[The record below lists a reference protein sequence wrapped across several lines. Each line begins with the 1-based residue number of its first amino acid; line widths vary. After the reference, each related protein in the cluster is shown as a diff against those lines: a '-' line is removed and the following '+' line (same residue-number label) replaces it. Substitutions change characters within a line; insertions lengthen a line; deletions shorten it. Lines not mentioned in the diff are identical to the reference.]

1 MKKKGIIILVAVSML
16 IFGSMAFAGDKNST
30 SQNRSADTVMLASN
44 SQASPQVVNE
54 AMENFRVEQEEM
66 GQSMLLAIG
75 EASDNCDLLCEIY
88 RWGCTTASPSD
99 PPPPNCDDICNACRC
114 TGCP

>member
-66 GQSMLLAIG
+66 GQSMLLA
-75 EASDNCDLLCEIY
+75 EPDCDLLCNIY
-88 RWGCTTASPSD
+88 NWGCNPASQPNPPLPYCVDICTAC
-99 PPPPNCDDICNACRC
+99 NCD
-114 TGCP
+114 GCS